1 MKNHLLYIFL
11 FTFLLSPAILKAKGP
26 DKQEQFL
33 SGENTLTEI
42 NVNDSLITISTYPN
56 PFSTI
61 VNFKFNL
68 EEEAKVNIEIFNIV
82 GSKVETIH
90 NSILKPGDYLFRWD
104 GSSYDNGIYLYNFK
118 VDDKIETGR
127 VILRR

>member
-1 MKNHLLYIFL
+1 MKKHLLYISL
-11 FTFLLSPAILKAKGP
+11 FTILLTPFILQANAP
-26 DKQEQFL
+26 ESNSLFFA
-33 SGENTLTEI
+33 GENDLKEMDGK
-42 NVNDSLITISTYPN
+42 DSLISISTYPN
-56 PFSTI
+56 PFSTT

-82 GSKVETIH
+82 GRKVETIH

-104 GSSYDNGIYLYNFK
+104 GSSYDNGLYLYNFK
-118 VDDKIETGR
+118 VDDKVETGR